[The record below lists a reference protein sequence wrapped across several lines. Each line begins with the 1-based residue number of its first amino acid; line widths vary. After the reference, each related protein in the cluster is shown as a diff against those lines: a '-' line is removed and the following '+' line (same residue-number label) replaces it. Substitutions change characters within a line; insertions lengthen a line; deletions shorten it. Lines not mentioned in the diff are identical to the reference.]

1 MITENPQAFSDN
13 YQRFADVVY
22 TPLDQAVAL
31 LRERQSADVLS
42 ELEQNGLIRIP
53 GVLKDRPVAL
63 IGRQLS
69 TPNHETERF
78 LNLAARHD
86 LAPVFWEY
94 HSDKFIGRNSV
105 KYSRGRLGFY
115 HGVGRNGG
123 LKVEYLNVIDFTRSE
138 GRALRSVH
146 TLWGQPLID
155 FHHGM
160 LFAEYPE
167 LDNGSVYDAS
177 AWFAEYGGAARHY
190 YRAFIT
196 LFLRHAIWFEWFDL
210 HGEELNFTR
219 EIFLPAYYDVY
230 STFGLRPLITP
241 IEPQERDAGSY
252 WQLYPGHLKSHL
264 SMPERQRR
272 QAASAS

>member
-1 MITENPQAFSDN
+1 MATETSGVLSDD
-13 YQRFADVVY
+13 YRRFADIVY
-22 TPLDQAVAL
+22 TSLDDAVAL
-31 LRERQSADVLS
+31 LRERQSADLLS
-42 ELEQNGLIRIP
+42 ELEGNGLIRIP
-53 GVLKDRPVAL
+53 EVLKDRHVAL

-69 TPNHETERF
+69 TPNHETKRF
-78 LNLAARHD
+78 LDLAARHD
-86 LAPVFWEY
+86 LVPVFWEY
-94 HSDKFIGRNSV
+94 HGDKFIARNSV

-138 GRALRSVH
+138 GRAIRNVR

-155 FHHGM
+155 FHHDM
-160 LFAEYPE
+160 LFAEYPS
-167 LDNGSVYDAS
+167 LDCGSVYDAS
-177 AWFAEYGGAARHY
+177 AWFAQHGGAARHY

-241 IEPQERDAGSY
+241 IEPQNRDAGGY
-252 WQLYPGHLKSHL
+252 WQLYPGHLRSHL
-264 SMPERQRR
+264 SVPERQRVYLG
-272 QAASAS
+272 